1 MKVTALFEETN
12 VFLETLKK
20 VLSVQEDEFL
30 RQSLV
35 TQGIPSPKTL
45 IKEHKKIN
53 GRGEFPTR
61 LVIPVTN
68 FTATLSKIGY
78 LGIKIMLEK
87 EEVNY

>member
-1 MKVTALFEETN
+1 MKKL
-12 VFLETLKK
+12 LKK
-20 VLSVQEDEFL
+20 VNMELSLQEEKFVKQLLSTREIPYPKLPIKDHN
-30 RQSLV
+30 
-35 TQGIPSPKTL
+35 TINKKGGIL
-45 IKEHKKIN
+45 
-53 GRGEFPTR
+53 TR